1 LRRFVNLISARRRI
15 MVGGAAL
22 TAAIAGV
29 WAIYVTHRH
38 AEQPGLLPLIGL
50 ARHAERP
57 TPIGNP
63 ASLEIAAAHARTSG
77 PIRNPY
83 KQPTMVSRQNLAVT
97 HSATEKISP
106 CRASEGAWHLAAG
119 GTLTL
124 DSAGRA
130 LWISGNAGQ
139 SEMISWLCHA
149 SGQIEIHLPTGL
161 VLARQDA
168 TGNQLTI
175 GAPTNGIVLATR

>member
-1 LRRFVNLISARRRI
+1 

-57 TPIGNP
+57 TPIGNT

-130 LWISGNAGQ
+130 RWISGNAGQ

-161 VLARQDA
+161 VLATQDT

-175 GAPTNGIVLATR
+175 GALTNRIVLATR